1 MTKSTCSPTV
11 PGSAMPMAASR
22 ASSTAAASVASGLA
36 AATSD
41 VQFGC
46 HRAQDVGQLL
56 AVHLVGI
63 VAAAQAV
70 GGVVEQPDDVLD
82 DHDHL
87 VGRLAVAHLLVDRN
101 ARRRVEDAHGEGLG
115 AATAV
120 GDPELD
126 ARAALERRDASGERA
141 RRHEDVAALVVGD
154 EPEALLLVEELDLA
168 CGHPAPRVLH

>member
-101 ARRRVEDAHGEGLG
+101 ARRRVEDAH
-115 AATAV
+115 
-120 GDPELD
+120 
-126 ARAALERRDASGERA
+126 
-141 RRHEDVAALVVGD
+141 EDVAALVVGD